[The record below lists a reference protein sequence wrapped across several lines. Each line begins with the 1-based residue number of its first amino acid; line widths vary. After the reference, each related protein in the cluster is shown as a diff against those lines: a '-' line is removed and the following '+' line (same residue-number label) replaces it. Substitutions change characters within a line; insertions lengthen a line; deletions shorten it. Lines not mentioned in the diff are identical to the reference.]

1 MYCSDCFDATLCIAV
16 LHHLGSVDRRVAVI
30 RELLRVTKPGGV
42 IFLQAWAM
50 EQDDASKRKFYE
62 QDVMVPWRLQKQF
75 LSPSS
80 SSSSPDAVKDSGQE
94 LTTSQTEEG
103 AGASTGGHTH
113 SNSNSNTNNSTS
125 SLPCKTKKKK
135 KKESKKDCDAIDRTV
150 NKKSYRSVHD
160 KDHKEFAADEITNS
174 VDGKK
179 DLITY
184 ERYCHVYRKGELE
197 DLCSCIPNCQ
207 IIESGW
213 DKSNWFV
220 QIKKIQDPRIILPK
234 NCYYTHSK
242 HEDAMVSRLENVGIS
257 DSLVD
262 SGDTIETMHNIGIG
276 ISQPLPAINL
286 RTL

>member
-1 MYCSDCFDATLCIAV
+1 M
-16 LHHLGSVDRRVAVI
+16 
-30 RELLRVTKPGGV
+30 
-42 IFLQAWAM
+42 
-50 EQDDASKRKFYE
+50 
-62 QDVMVPWRLQKQF
+62 
-75 LSPSS
+75 SS
-80 SSSSPDAVKDSGQE
+80 QE
-94 LTTSQTEEG
+94 VTTSKAEDDTGANDGQT
-103 AGASTGGHTH
+103 
-113 SNSNSNTNNSTS
+113 NSNTTSNSTS

-135 KKESKKDCDAIDRTV
+135 KKKENKKDCEAIDRTI

-160 KDHKEFAADEITNS
+160 KDHKEFAEDEITNS

-234 NCYYTHSK
+234 NSYYTHSK
-242 HEDAMVSRLENVGIS
+242 HEDVLVSRLENVDIS

-262 SGDTIETMHNIGIG
+262 SGDTTDAMHNIGIG